1 MRIEA
6 LEEKIAHL
14 TRMGEDLS
22 DMVAKQGREID
33 RLTRIVGLLAEREAS
48 RESEVGNS
56 IPLADQKPPH
66 W

>member
-1 MRIEA
+1 MTIEA

-33 RLTRIVGLLAEREAS
+33 RLTRIVGLLAER
-48 RESEVGNS
+48 
-56 IPLADQKPPH
+56 
-66 W
+66 